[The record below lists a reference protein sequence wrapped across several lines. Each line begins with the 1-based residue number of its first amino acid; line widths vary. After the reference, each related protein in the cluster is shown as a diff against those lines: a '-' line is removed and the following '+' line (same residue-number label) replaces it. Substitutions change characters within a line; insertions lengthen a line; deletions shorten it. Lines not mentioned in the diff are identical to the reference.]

1 MRVYII
7 WSAVQ
12 SQMLDRKLCDTRISE
27 DGLNTAI
34 YKALIDVDIVMATGV
49 SYIPLHFAD
58 SENESVIPRRG

>member
-1 MRVYII
+1 M
-7 WSAVQ
+7 
-12 SQMLDRKLCDTRISE
+12 DTRISE

-58 SENESVIPRRG
+58 SENEYVVPRWG